1 MRLHIGFALCLFL
14 SAIQLAAQVQPGMTK
29 EEASTTSVCRYVGG
43 KDLKIDCPDDMPWPP
58 PGIFHV
64 QTPQGLVKARAF
76 RHKGR
81 DLWRP
86 EFTFREVADRG
97 YWVAVAA
104 SVGSC
109 ILDVESS
116 QRALRRGGMEAN
128 PVFGRHPSRAK
139 MYSVMLPINT
149 LGNFLLYY
157 NKKTQMQNAALGRPR
172 PRLSWKF
179 TAMVA
184 PAMHIGAAAYN
195 LSLSPRSRNR
205 P

>member
-43 KDLKIDCPDDMPWPP
+43 KDLKIDCPDDMSWPP

-104 SVGSC
+104 SVGAC
-109 ILDVESS
+109 FLDVESS

-128 PVFGRHPSRAK
+128 PIFGRVP
-139 MYSVMLPINT
+139 P
-149 LGNFLLYY
+149 
-157 NKKTQMQNAALGRPR
+157 GRKCIP
-172 PRLSWKF
+172 
-179 TAMVA
+179 
-184 PAMHIGAAAYN
+184 
-195 LSLSPRSRNR
+195 
-205 P
+205 